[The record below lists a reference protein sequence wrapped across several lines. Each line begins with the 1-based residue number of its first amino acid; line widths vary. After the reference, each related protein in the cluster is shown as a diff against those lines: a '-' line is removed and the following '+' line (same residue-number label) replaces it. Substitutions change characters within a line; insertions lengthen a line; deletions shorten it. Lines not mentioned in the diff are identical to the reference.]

1 MTTTAMDLLDC
12 LRTHL
17 AAFEL
22 PDLCSVHASLHEPHI
37 TAQLRTQDPP
47 QLATALLA
55 WADTLTQPTAAA
67 WRVPHGHSVHLSI
80 TGRLSDGLS
89 VHVYGGMPVTTR
101 GPGSDLPPA
110 ITAPVSLATL
120 RHLATPGQVTL

>member
-80 TGRLSDGLS
+80 TGQLPSGVS
-89 VHVYGGMPVTTR
+89 VYVYGGMRFTAR
-101 GPGSDLPPA
+101 GPAATSHPAPQHPCRWPPCATLPP
-110 ITAPVSLATL
+110 
-120 RHLATPGQVTL
+120 PGR